1 LPVAKLLDLS
11 SFLDFKIF
19 MDVILMIFAAKYF
32 IGSTEEELK
41 KYMEDNN
48 IPEPTF
54 EQNREILDEYREVF
68 DRQNEEFA
76 K

>member
-1 LPVAKLLDLS
+1 
-11 SFLDFKIF
+11 
-19 MDVILMIFAAKYF
+19 MIFAAKYF
-32 IGSTEEELK
+32 SGSTEEELK

-54 EQNREILDEYREVF
+54 AQNREILDEYREVF

>member
-1 LPVAKLLDLS
+1 
-11 SFLDFKIF
+11 
-19 MDVILMIFAAKYF
+19 MDVILMVFAAKYF

-41 KYMEDNN
+41 KYMEENN

-68 DRQNEEFA
+68 DR
-76 K
+76 

>member
-1 LPVAKLLDLS
+1 LTIAKLLDLS
-11 SFLDFKIF
+11 SYLDFKVF
-19 MDVILMIFAAKYF
+19 MDVILMVFAAKYF

-54 EQNREILDEYREVF
+54 E
-68 DRQNEEFA
+68 
-76 K
+76 